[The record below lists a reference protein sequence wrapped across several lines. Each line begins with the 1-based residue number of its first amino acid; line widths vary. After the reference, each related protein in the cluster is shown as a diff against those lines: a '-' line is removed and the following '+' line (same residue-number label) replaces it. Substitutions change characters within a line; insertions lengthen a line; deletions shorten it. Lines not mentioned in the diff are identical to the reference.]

1 VQPFNGNYIDTSG
14 ELRNLDGGEGSE
26 PNEINNYMSPFYGV
40 FIGSDGQE
48 HGIEE
53 VLGVGGGSSG
63 GGGGGL
69 PADTTTDEIPEGT
82 NNLYYTDTRVDSRIF
97 AANLAAKTLKIPLT
111 LPASGW
117 SNSVVTVPC
126 EYISEELYG
135 VIVLSQSVT
144 QEQFLAWK
152 NGDIVVS
159 GQTEDSMTFTAFGD
173 TPTVDI
179 SVEILIF
186 G

>member
-1 VQPFNGNYIDTSG
+1 MQPFNGSYIDASG
-14 ELRNLDGGEGSE
+14 ELKNLDGGEGSE
-26 PNEINNYMSPFYGV
+26 PNETNNYMSPFYGV

-53 VLGVGGGSSG
+53 VLGSGS
-63 GGGGGL
+63 GGGGL
-69 PADTTTDEIPEGT
+69 PADTTTDEIPEGA
-82 NNLYYTDTRVDSRIF
+82 NNLYYTNTRIDGQIF
-97 AANLAAKTLKIPLT
+97 AANLASKTLKIPLT
-111 LPASGW
+111 LPADDWVDSA
-117 SNSVVTVPC
+117 VTVPC
-126 EYISEELYG
+126 EYIEEGLYG
-135 VIVLSQSVT
+135 VVVLSQGIT

-152 NGDIVVS
+152 NGDVIVS
-159 GQTEDSMTFTAFGD
+159 EQTEDSMTFTAYGE